1 MNYGEKQ
8 IGADT
13 VYIEDATF
21 DMLKEKR
28 ITIHRIA
35 PMSYLQR
42 EDSQEKFFDN
52 YIEIKV
58 INESDNMTFTAS
70 LEKYKYSKSIQK
82 KPLAELMLEHM
93 TGKEDKIED
102 FEIIDSIYRELAKEV
117 SKDLYL
123 EDNILHTGLELDCI
137 GIIELHNQVI
147 NVFNKIVFDS
157 NGIQLLNNV
166 KTIYLAKENFKDI
179 IIKILVD
186 DSHHIIID
194 NIKEIN
200 APMNSDRNIDI
211 FTLGAV
217 NLSKRSDNFV
227 VVERN
232 EDEPFEAYGIR
243 LLKEINED
251 KRSVVFDLDIDL

>member
-8 IGADT
+8 VGTDT

-21 DMLKEKR
+21 DALKEKR

-42 EDSQEKFFDN
+42 AESNEKFFDN
-52 YIEIKV
+52 YIEIKAF
-58 INESDNMTFTAS
+58 NELDNITFTAS

-93 TGKEDKIED
+93 TGKEDKMED
-102 FEIIDSIYRELAKEV
+102 FEIIDSIYHELAKEV

-123 EDNILHTGLELDCI
+123 EDNVLHTGLELDCI

-147 NVFNKIVFDS
+147 NVFNKVVFGN

-166 KTIYLAKENFKDI
+166 KTIYLAKEDLKDI
-179 IIKILVD
+179 VVKILVD
-186 DSHHIIID
+186 DNHHIIID
-194 NIKEIN
+194 NIKEVN
-200 APMNSDRNIDI
+200 EPMNNDRSINI
-211 FTLGAV
+211 FVLGAV
-217 NLSKRSDNFV
+217 NLSKRFEDFV
-227 VVERN
+227 VVQQDV
-232 EDEPFEAYGIR
+232 DESFEAYGIR

>member
-8 IGADT
+8 IGTDT

-42 EDSQEKFFDN
+42 QDSNEKFFDN
-52 YIEIKV
+52 YIEIKAV
-58 INESDNMTFTAS
+58 NQSDNMTFTAS
-70 LEKYKYSKSIQK
+70 LEKYKYSKTIQK

-93 TGKEDKIED
+93 TGKEDKLED
-102 FEIIDSIYRELAKEV
+102 FEVIDNIYRELAQEV

-123 EDNILHTGLELDCI
+123 EDNVLHTELELDCI

-147 NVFNKIVFDS
+147 NVFNKIVFNN

-166 KTIYLAKENFKDI
+166 KTIYLAKEDFKDI

-186 DSHHIIID
+186 NSHHIIID

-200 APMNSDRNIDI
+200 SPIKEDRSIDI
-211 FTLGAV
+211 FVLGAV
-217 NLSKRSDNFV
+217 NLSKRFEDFV
-227 VVERN
+227 VVQRD
-232 EDEPFEAYGIR
+232 EDESFEAYGIR

>member
-52 YIEIKV
+52 YIEIKA

-82 KPLAELMLEHM
+82 NHW
-93 TGKEDKIED
+93 
-102 FEIIDSIYRELAKEV
+102 
-117 SKDLYL
+117 
-123 EDNILHTGLELDCI
+123 
-137 GIIELHNQVI
+137 
-147 NVFNKIVFDS
+147 
-157 NGIQLLNNV
+157 LN
-166 KTIYLAKENFKDI
+166 
-179 IIKILVD
+179 
-186 DSHHIIID
+186 
-194 NIKEIN
+194 
-200 APMNSDRNIDI
+200 
-211 FTLGAV
+211 
-217 NLSKRSDNFV
+217 
-227 VVERN
+227 
-232 EDEPFEAYGIR
+232 
-243 LLKEINED
+243 
-251 KRSVVFDLDIDL
+251 

>member
-8 IGADT
+8 VGTDT

-21 DMLKEKR
+21 DVLKEKR

-42 EDSQEKFFDN
+42 AESNEKFFDN
-52 YIEIKV
+52 YIEIKAF
-58 INESDNMTFTAS
+58 NELDNITFTAS

-93 TGKEDKIED
+93 TGKEDKMED
-102 FEIIDSIYRELAKEV
+102 FEIIDSIYHELAKEV

-123 EDNILHTGLELDCI
+123 EDNVLHTGLELDCI

-147 NVFNKIVFDS
+147 NVFNKVIFDD

-166 KTIYLAKENFKDI
+166 KTIYLAKEDFKDI

-186 DSHHIIID
+186 DNHHIIID
-194 NIKEIN
+194 NVKEIN
-200 APMNSDRNIDI
+200 APINSDGSINI
-211 FTLGAV
+211 FALGAV
-217 NLSKRSDNFV
+217 NLSKRFDDFV
-227 VVERN
+227 VVKQDT
-232 EDEPFEAYGIR
+232 DESFETYGIR

>member
-52 YIEIKV
+52 YIEIKA

-166 KTIYLAKENFKDI
+166 KTIYLAKEDFKDI

-200 APMNSDRNIDI
+200 APMNSDRSIDI

-217 NLSKRSDNFV
+217 NLSKRFDNFI

-232 EDEPFEAYGIR
+232 EDESFEAYGIR

>member
-8 IGADT
+8 VGADT

-21 DMLKEKR
+21 DALKEKR

-42 EDSQEKFFDN
+42 AESNEKFFDN
-52 YIEIKV
+52 YIEIKAF
-58 INESDNMTFTAS
+58 NESDNITFTAS

-93 TGKEDKIED
+93 TGKEDKMED

-123 EDNILHTGLELDCI
+123 EDNVLHTELELDCI

-147 NVFNKIVFDS
+147 NVFNKVVFNN

-179 IIKILVD
+179 VIKILVD
-186 DSHHIIID
+186 NSHHIIID

-200 APMNSDRNIDI
+200 SPIKEDRSIDI
-211 FTLGAV
+211 FVLGAV
-217 NLSKRSDNFV
+217 NLSKRFEDFV
-227 VVERN
+227 VVQRDEN
-232 EDEPFEAYGIR
+232 ESFEAYGIR
-243 LLKEINED
+243 LLKKINED

>member
-13 VYIEDATF
+13 IYIEDSTF
-21 DMLKEKR
+21 DALKEKR

-42 EDSQEKFFDN
+42 EDSQDRFFDN
-52 YIEIKV
+52 YIEIKAV
-58 INESDNMTFTAS
+58 NESDNMTFTAS
-70 LEKYKYSKSIQK
+70 LEKYKYSKAIQK

-93 TGKEDKIED
+93 TGKEDKLED
-102 FEIIDSIYRELAKEV
+102 FEVIDSIYHELAQEV

-123 EDNILHTGLELDCI
+123 QDNILHTGLTLDCI

-147 NVFNKIVFDS
+147 GVFNKVVFDNS
-157 NGIQLLNNV
+157 GIQLLNNV
-166 KTIYLAKENFKDI
+166 KAIFVAKEDFKDI
-179 IIKILVD
+179 VIKILVD
-186 DSHHIIID
+186 NNHYIIID

-200 APMNSDRNIDI
+200 SPINEDRTINI
-211 FTLGAV
+211 FVLGAV
-217 NLSKRSDNFV
+217 NLSKRFDNFIV
-227 VVERN
+227 VKRD
-232 EDEPFEAYGIR
+232 EDESFEAYGIR

>member
-52 YIEIKV
+52 YIEIKA

-166 KTIYLAKENFKDI
+166 KTIYLAKEDFKDI

-217 NLSKRSDNFV
+217 NLSKRFDNFV

-251 KRSVVFDLDIDL
+251 KRSVIFDLDIDL

>member
-8 IGADT
+8 IGTDT
-13 VYIEDATF
+13 VYIEDSTF

-42 EDSQEKFFDN
+42 QDSNEKFFDN
-52 YIEIKV
+52 YIEIKAV
-58 INESDNMTFTAS
+58 NESDNMTFTAS
-70 LEKYKYSKSIQK
+70 LEKYKYSKAIQK
-82 KPLAELMLEHM
+82 KPLAKLMLEHM
-93 TGKEDKIED
+93 TGKEDKLED
-102 FEIIDSIYRELAKEV
+102 FEVIDNIYRELAQEV

-123 EDNILHTGLELDCI
+123 EDNVLHTELELDCI

-147 NVFNKIVFDS
+147 NVFNKVVFNN

-166 KTIYLAKENFKDI
+166 KTIYLAKEDFKDI

-186 DSHHIIID
+186 NSHYIIID

-200 APMNSDRNIDI
+200 SPIKEDRSIDI
-211 FTLGAV
+211 FVLGAV
-217 NLSKRSDNFV
+217 NLSKRFEDFV
-227 VVERN
+227 VVQRD
-232 EDEPFEAYGIR
+232 EDESFEAYGIR

>member
-8 IGADT
+8 VGTDT

-21 DMLKEKR
+21 DALKEKR

-42 EDSQEKFFDN
+42 AESNEKFFDN
-52 YIEIKV
+52 YIEIKAF
-58 INESDNMTFTAS
+58 NELDNITFTAS

-82 KPLAELMLEHM
+82 KPLAELILEHM
-93 TGKEDKIED
+93 TGKEDKMED
-102 FEIIDSIYRELAKEV
+102 FEIIDSIYHELAKEV

-123 EDNILHTGLELDCI
+123 EDNVLHTGLELDCI

-147 NVFNKIVFDS
+147 NVFNKVIFDD

-166 KTIYLAKENFKDI
+166 KTIYLAKEDFKDI

-186 DSHHIIID
+186 DNHHIIID
-194 NIKEIN
+194 NVKEIN
-200 APMNSDRNIDI
+200 APMNSDGSINI
-211 FTLGAV
+211 FALGAV
-217 NLSKRSDNFV
+217 NLSKRFDDFV
-227 VVERN
+227 VVQQDA
-232 EDEPFEAYGIR
+232 DESFEAYGIR

-251 KRSVVFDLDIDL
+251 KRSIVFDLDIDL

>member
-8 IGADT
+8 VGADT

-21 DMLKEKR
+21 DALKEKR

-42 EDSQEKFFDN
+42 AESNEKFFDN
-52 YIEIKV
+52 YIEIKAF
-58 INESDNMTFTAS
+58 NESDNITFTAS

-93 TGKEDKIED
+93 TGKEDKMED

-123 EDNILHTGLELDCI
+123 ED
-137 GIIELHNQVI
+137 IELHNQVI
-147 NVFNKIVFDS
+147 NVFNKVVFDN

-166 KTIYLAKENFKDI
+166 KTIYLAKEDLKDI
-179 IIKILVD
+179 VVKILVD
-186 DSHHIIID
+186 DNHHIIID
-194 NIKEIN
+194 NIKEVNEPISIN
-200 APMNSDRNIDI
+200 I
-211 FTLGAV
+211 FVLGAV
-217 NLSKRSDNFV
+217 NLSKRFEDFV
-227 VVERN
+227 VVQQDA
-232 EDEPFEAYGIR
+232 DESFEAYGIR

-251 KRSVVFDLDIDL
+251 KRSIVFDLDIDL

>member
-1 MNYGEKQ
+1 
-8 IGADT
+8 
-13 VYIEDATF
+13 
-21 DMLKEKR
+21 
-28 ITIHRIA
+28 
-35 PMSYLQR
+35 
-42 EDSQEKFFDN
+42 
-52 YIEIKV
+52 
-58 INESDNMTFTAS
+58 
-70 LEKYKYSKSIQK
+70 
-82 KPLAELMLEHM
+82 M

-147 NVFNKIVFDS
+147 NVFNKVIFDS

-166 KTIYLAKENFKDI
+166 KTIYLAKEDFKDV

-200 APMNSDRNIDI
+200 SPMNSDGSIDI

-217 NLSKRSDNFV
+217 NLSKRFDNFV
-227 VVERN
+227 VVEQDK
-232 EDEPFEAYGIR
+232 DESFEAYGIR

>member
-52 YIEIKV
+52 YIEIKA

-166 KTIYLAKENFKDI
+166 KTIYLAKEDFKDI

-217 NLSKRSDNFV
+217 NLSKRFDNFV

>member
-8 IGADT
+8 IGTDT

-42 EDSQEKFFDN
+42 QDSNEKFFDN
-52 YIEIKV
+52 YIEIKAV
-58 INESDNMTFTAS
+58 NQSDNMTFTAS
-70 LEKYKYSKSIQK
+70 LEKYKYSKTIQK

-93 TGKEDKIED
+93 TGKEDKLED
-102 FEIIDSIYRELAKEV
+102 FEVIDNIYRELAQEV

-123 EDNILHTGLELDCI
+123 EDNVLHTELELDCI

-147 NVFNKIVFDS
+147 NVFNKVVFNN

-166 KTIYLAKENFKDI
+166 KTIYLAKEDFKDI

-186 DSHHIIID
+186 NSHHIIID

-200 APMNSDRNIDI
+200 SPIKEDRSIDI
-211 FTLGAV
+211 FVFGAV
-217 NLSKRSDNFV
+217 NLSKRFEDFV
-227 VVERN
+227 VVQRD
-232 EDEPFEAYGIR
+232 EDESFEAYGIR

>member
-8 IGADT
+8 IGTDT

-28 ITIHRIA
+28 IAIHRIA

-42 EDSQEKFFDN
+42 QDSNEKFFDN
-52 YIEIKV
+52 YIEIKAV
-58 INESDNMTFTAS
+58 NQSDNMTFIAS
-70 LEKYKYSKSIQK
+70 LEKYKYSKTIQK

-93 TGKEDKIED
+93 TGKEDKLED
-102 FEIIDSIYRELAKEV
+102 FEVIDNIYRELAQEV

-123 EDNILHTGLELDCI
+123 EDNVLHTGLELDCI

-147 NVFNKIVFDS
+147 NVFNKVVFNN

-166 KTIYLAKENFKDI
+166 KTIYLAEEDFKDI
-179 IIKILVD
+179 IIKILID
-186 DSHHIIID
+186 DNHHIIID

-200 APMNSDRNIDI
+200 SPIKEDRSIDI
-211 FTLGAV
+211 FILGAV
-217 NLSKRSDNFV
+217 NLSKRFEDFIV
-227 VVERN
+227 VQRD
-232 EDEPFEAYGIR
+232 EDESFEAYGIR

>member
-8 IGADT
+8 IGTDT

-21 DMLKEKR
+21 DTLKEKR

-42 EDSQEKFFDN
+42 EDSQDKFFDN
-52 YIEIKV
+52 YIDIKAV
-58 INESDNMTFTAS
+58 NESEKIIFTAS
-70 LEKYKYSKSIQK
+70 LEKYKYSKSIEK
-82 KPLAELMLEHM
+82 KPLTELMLEHM

-102 FEIIDSIYRELAKEV
+102 FEVIDSIYRELAQEV

-123 EDNILHTGLELDCI
+123 QDNILHTGLTLDCI

-147 NVFNKIVFDS
+147 GVFNKVVFDN

-166 KTIYLAKENFKDI
+166 KTIFVAKEDFKDI
-179 IIKILVD
+179 VIKILVD
-186 DSHHIIID
+186 DNHHIIVD

-200 APMNSDRNIDI
+200 SPIKEDRSIDI
-211 FTLGAV
+211 FVLGAV
-217 NLSKRSDNFV
+217 NLSKRFENFV
-227 VVERN
+227 VVERD
-232 EDEPFEAYGIR
+232 EDESFETYGIR

-251 KRSVVFDLDIDL
+251 KRSIVFDLDIDL

>member
-8 IGADT
+8 IGTDT

-42 EDSQEKFFDN
+42 QDSNEKFFDN
-52 YIEIKV
+52 YIEIKAV
-58 INESDNMTFTAS
+58 NQSNNMTFTAS
-70 LEKYKYSKSIQK
+70 LEKYKYSKTIQK

-93 TGKEDKIED
+93 TGKEDKLED
-102 FEIIDSIYRELAKEV
+102 FEVIDNIYRELAQEV

-123 EDNILHTGLELDCI
+123 EDNVLHTELELDCI

-147 NVFNKIVFDS
+147 NVFNKAVFNN

-166 KTIYLAKENFKDI
+166 KTIYLAKEDFKDI
-179 IIKILVD
+179 IIKILID
-186 DSHHIIID
+186 DNHHIIID

-200 APMNSDRNIDI
+200 SPIKEDRSIDI
-211 FTLGAV
+211 FVLGAV
-217 NLSKRSDNFV
+217 NLSKRFENFIV
-227 VVERN
+227 VQRDEN
-232 EDEPFEAYGIR
+232 ESFEAYGIR